1 MTSTELMPRT
11 NSTFHSQSSPVGQT
25 GSLNQIRNADT
36 TSVSPLH
43 STTDESLSQHDQQEI
58 FHGGGILEIVADG
71 FGVLRRRHFMPD
83 SQDIYVSAS
92 QIRRF
97 ALRLG
102 DFVEGQARPPKDR
115 EQFAGLLRVESV
127 NGLDPEVARK
137 RPRFDNLT
145 PVFPYEQFDLETD
158 SRDLSGRVINLVS
171 PLGRGQR
178 ALIVAPPKAGKTILL
193 TNIANAIAQRY
204 PDVHIMIALIGER
217 PEEVTDLQR
226 VINAEVI
233 SSTFD
238 EPPYQ
243 HTRLAEMILERAK
256 RLVEGGQDVVILM
269 DSLTRLSRAY
279 NLIVEPSGRSLSG
292 GLDPNALTLPKRFF
306 GAARKLEEGGSLT
319 IIATTLIETG
329 SRMDDVIYEEFK
341 GTGNMELVLSRKL
354 AERRIFPAV
363 DITLSGTRREEMLYD
378 KPTYRAA
385 ITMRRMFEQLSAQ
398 RGIEAVEALYQQ
410 MAKTSNNKEFLATLG
425 RQMA

>member
-1 MTSTELMPRT
+1 MTSTELIPQT
-11 NSTFHSQSSPVGQT
+11 NPTFYSQPHHNERVALSHSGT
-25 GSLNQIRNADT
+25 GEVEPQN
-36 TSVSPLH
+36 
-43 STTDESLSQHDQQEI
+43 DQQET
-58 FHGGGILEIVADG
+58 FQSGGILEIVADG
-71 FGVLRRRHFMPD
+71 FGVLRRQHLVQGA
-83 SQDIYVSAS
+83 QDIYVSAS

-97 ALRLG
+97 GLRLG

-127 NGLDPEVARK
+127 NGLDPDVARK
-137 RPRFDNLT
+137 RPRFDALT
-145 PVFPYEQFDLETD
+145 PVFPYEQFDLETVD

-178 ALIVAPPKAGKTILL
+178 ALIVAPPKAGKTVLL
-193 TNIANAIAQRY
+193 THIANAITQKY
-204 PDVHIMIALIGER
+204 PDVHLMIALVGER

-226 VINAEVI
+226 LVNTEVL

-238 EPPYQ
+238 EPPFQ
-243 HTRLAEMILERAK
+243 HTRLAEMVLERAK
-256 RLVEGGQDVVILM
+256 RLVESGKDVVILM

-292 GLDPNALTLPKRFF
+292 GLDPAALTLPKRFF

-319 IIATTLIETG
+319 IVATTLVDTG

-363 DITLSGTRREEMLYD
+363 DITLSGTRREELLYD

-385 ITMRRMFEQLSAQ
+385 ITMRRMFEQLSEQ

-410 MAKTSNNKEFLATLG
+410 MSKAHSNKEFLATLG
-425 RQMA
+425 RQMG

>member
-1 MTSTELMPRT
+1 MTSTELIPHA
-11 NSTFHSQSSPVGQT
+11 NSTYSSHPHHIERAASFDAST
-25 GSLNQIRNADT
+25 GEIQAQNDHQDT
-36 TSVSPLH
+36 F
-43 STTDESLSQHDQQEI
+43 Q
-58 FHGGGILEIVADG
+58 GGGILEIVVDG
-71 FGVLRRRHFMPD
+71 FGVLRRQHLSPGA
-83 SQDIYVSAS
+83 QDIYVSAS

-97 ALRLG
+97 GLRLG

-127 NGLDPEVARK
+127 NGLDPDVAK
-137 RPRFDNLT
+137 QRPRFDALT
-145 PVFPYEQFDLETD
+145 PVFPYQQFDLETD
-158 SRDLSGRVINLVS
+158 TSSDLSGRVINLVS

-178 ALIVAPPKAGKTILL
+178 ALIVAPPKAGKTVLL
-193 TNIANAIAQRY
+193 THIANAITQKY
-204 PDVHIMIALIGER
+204 PDVHVMVALIGER

-226 VINAEVI
+226 LINAEVV

-256 RLVEGGQDVVILM
+256 RLGEGGKDVVLLM

-279 NLIVEPSGRSLSG
+279 NLSVEPSGRSLSG
-292 GLDPNALTLPKRFF
+292 GLDPSALVLPKRFF
-306 GAARKLEEGGSLT
+306 GAARKIEEGGSLT
-319 IIATTLIETG
+319 IIATALIDTG

-354 AERRIFPAV
+354 AERRIFPAI
-363 DITLSGTRREEMLYD
+363 DITLSGTRREELLYD
-378 KPTYRAA
+378 KPTHRAA
-385 ITMRRMFEQLSAQ
+385 VTMRRMFEQLSDQ

-410 MAKTSNNKEFLATLG
+410 LSKTHSNKEFLATLG
-425 RQMA
+425 RQIG

>member
-1 MTSTELMPRT
+1 MTSTELIPQANLTYSLRPHHVEHAASFDAHAGAIQAQ
-11 NSTFHSQSSPVGQT
+11 NDHQDTFQ
-25 GSLNQIRNADT
+25 
-36 TSVSPLH
+36 
-43 STTDESLSQHDQQEI
+43 
-58 FHGGGILEIVADG
+58 GGGILEIVADG
-71 FGVLRRRHFMPD
+71 FGVLRRQHLIPGV
-83 SQDIYVSAS
+83 QDIYVSAS

-97 ALRLG
+97 GLRLG

-115 EQFAGLLRVESV
+115 EQFAGLLRVELV
-127 NGLDPEVARK
+127 NGLDPDVAK
-137 RPRFDNLT
+137 HRPRFDALT
-145 PVFPYEQFDLETD
+145 PVFPYEQFDLETGNT
-158 SRDLSGRVINLVS
+158 RDLSGRVINLVS

-178 ALIVAPPKAGKTILL
+178 ALIVAPPKAGKTVLL
-193 TNIANAIAQRY
+193 TNIANAITQKY
-204 PDVHIMIALIGER
+204 PDVHVMIALIGER

-226 VINAEVI
+226 VVNAEVV

-256 RLVEGGQDVVILM
+256 RLVEGGKDVVLLM

-292 GLDPNALTLPKRFF
+292 GLDPSALTLPKRFF
-306 GAARKLEEGGSLT
+306 GAARKIEEGGSLT
-319 IIATTLIETG
+319 IIATTLIDTG

-341 GTGNMELVLSRKL
+341 GTGNMELVLNRKL

-363 DITLSGTRREEMLYD
+363 DITLSGTRREELLYD
-378 KPTYRAA
+378 KPTHRAA
-385 ITMRRMFEQLSAQ
+385 ITMRRMFEQLSEQ

-410 MAKTSNNKEFLATLG
+410 LAKTRTNKEFLATLG
-425 RQMA
+425 RQMG